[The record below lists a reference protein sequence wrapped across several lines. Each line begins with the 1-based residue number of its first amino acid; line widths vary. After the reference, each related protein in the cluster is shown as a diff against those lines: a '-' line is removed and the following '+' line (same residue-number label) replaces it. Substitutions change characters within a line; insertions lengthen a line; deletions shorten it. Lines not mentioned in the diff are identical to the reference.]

1 MTDDRLEPAPL
12 YRGRVLDAR
21 LHLLDRQVLDS
32 DGTPVTTLDDLEID
46 APELEA
52 GLSDSRVPPRVTA
65 LLSGNVLVTR
75 VFGGRPPSSR
85 LQRIDI
91 RLVSEV
97 GIVVSIAALAER
109 LDIDWTERWFRDH
122 IVARIPGGNH
132 DPG

>member
-12 YRGRVLDAR
+12 YPGRVLDAR

-32 DGTPVTTLDDLEID
+32 DGVPVTTLDDLEIEG
-46 APELEA
+46 PELRE
-52 GLSDSRVPPRVTA
+52 GMSDGKVPPRVTA

-91 RLVSEV
+91 RLVSDV
-97 GIVVSIAALAER
+97 GIVISIAALAER
-109 LDIDWTERWFRDH
+109 LDLDWTERWFRDH
-122 IVARIPGGNH
+122 IVTRIPGGSH